1 MTPPFTMIGSSV
13 AEVEESKHPNFPVGT
28 TIVIMAGW
36 VERGIVDPDKMN
48 KDSPGGTLGGV
59 MPAPD
64 LPGGLSKS
72 LLIGSCGMPGNTAY
86 FGLLEICKPKAG
98 ETVVVSGAAGAV
110 GSLVGQIAKI
120 KGCNVVGFAGS
131 DEKCNWLKSIGFD
144 HAFNYK
150 KTNVTESLAK
160 AAPKGVDCYFDN
172 VSFMIGSSLISS
184 HIFIF

>member
-1 MTPPFTMIGSSV
+1 
-13 AEVEESKHPNFPVGT
+13 
-28 TIVIMAGW
+28 
-36 VERGIVDPDKMN
+36 
-48 KDSPGGTLGGV
+48 

-131 DEKCNWLKSIGFD
+131 DDKCSWLKSIGFD

-150 KTNVTESLAK
+150 KTDVTESLAK

-172 VSFMIGSSLISS
+172 VRDGKYGKYSDLDYQPLLTMSPKVGGEMSVAVLNAMNTRGRAAICGAIS
-184 HIFIF
+184 HYNEVFQY